1 MSSQKLITSLRYQ
14 KKELLARVI
23 PLFEKILTRDVIILF
38 KGHVGAG
45 KTFLIKKL
53 MDYYFGLKN
62 INSPTYSYVKKY
74 PELSKNDF
82 GVVHFDLYRLNDF
95 VDFCELGFW
104 DELFVLDQIIL
115 IEWPEILERHLLN
128 IVSEKKIY
136 LVEIS
141 SISDKSIVFRDF
153 KIFEF
158 FF

>member
-23 PLFEKILTRDVIILF
+23 PIFEKILIKNVIILF

-45 KTFLIKKL
+45 KTFLIKQL
-53 MDYYFGLKN
+53 MKYYFGLEN

-74 PELSKNDF
+74 PEISSSGF
-82 GVVHFDLYRLNDF
+82 GLVHFDLYRLNNF
-95 VDFCELGFW
+95 ADFCELGFW
-104 DELFVLDQIIL
+104 DELFVLDQLIF
-115 IEWPEILERHLLN
+115 IEWPEILERHLLS
-128 IVSEKKIY
+128 VSSEKKIY
-136 LVEIS
+136 LVEVS
-141 SISDKSIVFRDF
+141 SISDKSNFFRDF